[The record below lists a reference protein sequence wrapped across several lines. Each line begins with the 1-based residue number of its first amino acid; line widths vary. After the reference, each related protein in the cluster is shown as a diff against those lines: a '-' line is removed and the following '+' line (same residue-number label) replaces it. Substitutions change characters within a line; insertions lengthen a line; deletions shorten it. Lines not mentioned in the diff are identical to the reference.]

1 MSYFGHIYADD
12 ELPSRAKAVY
22 MYLRDRSNTSGK
34 CWPGIKT
41 IAREL
46 NLSRS
51 TVKRALDDLYQAE
64 LITKETHRRENGSL
78 TSNLYSIGDK
88 KKMGG

>member
-1 MSYFGHIYADD
+1 MSYFGSIYA
-12 ELPSRAKAVY
+12 ENISHRAKTVY
-22 MYLRDRSNTSGK
+22 MYLKDRSNAQGE

-51 TVKRALDDLYQAE
+51 TVKRAHCRSHLAWIL
-64 LITKETHRRENGSL
+64 
-78 TSNLYSIGDK
+78 K
-88 KKMGG
+88 KGAAVP

>member
-1 MSYFGHIYADD
+1 MSYFGHIYVDE

-64 LITKETHRRENGSL
+64 LITRETRRRENGSL
-78 TSNLYSIGDK
+78 TSNLYSINDK
-88 KKMGG
+88 KETSD

>member
-1 MSYFGHIYADD
+1 MSYFGSVYADQD
-12 ELPSRAKAVY
+12 LSHRARTVY
-22 MYLRDRSNTSGK
+22 MYLKDRSNAQGE

-51 TVKRALDDLYQAE
+51 TVKRAIADLTAHGY
-64 LITKETHRRENGSL
+64 LKKEPQFRANGSSS
-78 TSNLYSIGDK
+78 SNLYLVEK
-88 KKMGG
+88 LCP

>member
-1 MSYFGHIYADD
+1 MSCFGMIYA
-12 ELPSRAKAVY
+12 EEIPHRAKAVY
-22 MYLRDRSNTSGK
+22 MYLKDRSNAAGE

-51 TVKRALDDLYQAE
+51 TVKRAIADL
-64 LITKETHRRENGSL
+64 TKHGYLKKEPRFRENGSSS
-78 TSNLYSIGDK
+78 SNLYVVEK
-88 KKMGG
+88 LQP

>member
-1 MSYFGHIYADD
+1 MSYFGHIYSDE

-64 LITKETHRRENGSL
+64 LITRETRRRENGSL
-78 TSNLYSIGDK
+78 TSNLYSINDK
-88 KKMGG
+88 K

>member
-1 MSYFGHIYADD
+1 MSYFGSIYAEDI
-12 ELPSRAKAVY
+12 PHRAKAVY
-22 MYLRDRSNTSGK
+22 MYLKDRSNAQGE

-51 TVKRALDDLYQAE
+51 TVKRAIADLTAHGY
-64 LITKETHRRENGSL
+64 LKKEPQFRENGSSS
-78 TSNLYSIGDK
+78 SNLYSIEK
-88 KKMGG
+88 LRL